1 MPSTAASI
9 PPNFG
14 VDKNWPINV
23 TRDSDVEVHPD
34 GEALLPV
41 VIILVRILEASG

>member
-1 MPSTAASI
+1 MAST

-14 VDKNWPINV
+14 VDKKCPINV
-23 TRDSDVEVHPD
+23 TCDSDVEAHPD